1 MSVVGLEAP
10 GDPTVQWA
18 RRWSRAARSDL
29 LNGVEVFDH
38 ALIHVSSARI
48 AQDND
53 YGRLGLWLRSPTRG
67 LLRRGSSCRRVVWRE
82 LGLVAK
88 TALAVR
94 PIQESISTPVEQ
106 AILQP

>member
-1 MSVVGLEAP
+1 MLATYAGGLSCTSALLYCILGTCLPPLLPLQVSVVGLEAP

-29 LNGVEVFDH
+29 LNGFEVFDH

-67 LLRRGSSCRRVVWRE
+67 FVTSGV
-82 LGLVAK
+82 LV
-88 TALAVR
+88 
-94 PIQESISTPVEQ
+94 
-106 AILQP
+106 